1 MDSGPN
7 GPSCGEWTSY
17 CPLDPLS
24 KGSTCGTTGVDRLG
38 NKISRGSD
46 EGGDRGRT
54 QRVDVDVGLGS
65 KGPEGGD
72 SGDLRLQE
80 MGE

>member
-1 MDSGPN
+1 M
-7 GPSCGEWTSY
+7 
-17 CPLDPLS
+17 
-24 KGSTCGTTGVDRLG
+24 G